1 MKLRQ
6 SIAAFILATGF
17 FLLVALAY
25 GYARG
30 ESYNVGRTFLASG
43 VCVIVFAVLVKKW
56 KL

>member
-25 GYARG
+25 GSARG

>member
-1 MKLRQ
+1 MKARQ

-25 GYARG
+25 GSARG

-43 VCVIVFAVLVKKW
+43 VCLVIFAALVKKW